1 MTLSVV
7 WRGCA
12 NTWECD
18 EMGHMNVRH
27 YLNKAG
33 EGLDCLAYELGHG
46 PKAIAQTGLVLVPAE
61 QHVRYQ
67 REVRA
72 GTPLTASAGVI
83 SVSPDRLRVYLEIRM
98 TFDNTLSAT
107 IVTDLMAVDAKS
119 RNRQPLSAEIVAAAR
134 ARLMD
139 MPLSGAPKGLV
150 LTPPRVQADLDIAN
164 KLGLKEIYRGS
175 VQPSQVDADGYV
187 VPYHLM
193 GMISDGIGNFLMVI
207 NPDRGR
213 APGDG
218 GSGGAALEYRF
229 VYRRAARLRDVVTI
243 RSGLCG
249 LTDKAQIFGHWIM
262 DLETG
267 EAIATAQAVAVG
279 FDLSTRKIM
288 PISPE
293 NRARMEA
300 VLIPDLGV

>member
-1 MTLSVV
+1 MTLTIV

-33 EGLDCLAYELGHG
+33 EGLDCLALELGH
-46 PKAIAQTGLVLVPAE
+46 PPSLAHRTGIILVPAE

-72 GTPLTASAGVI
+72 GTPLTALAGVI
-83 SVSPDRLRVYLEIRM
+83 GVSADRIKVYLEIRM
-98 TFDNTLSAT
+98 SFDNTLSAT
-107 IVTDLMAVDAKS
+107 IVTDLIAVDASS
-119 RNRQPLSAEIVAAAR
+119 RLPQSLPQSVIDSAQAR
-134 ARLMD
+134 VMELPAH
-139 MPLSGAPKGLV
+139 GAPKGLV
-150 LTPPRVQADLDIAN
+150 LKPARTSADLATAQAM
-164 KLGLKEIYRGS
+164 GLAEIYRGS
-175 VQPSQVDADGYV
+175 VQPSQVDGNGV
-187 VPYHLM
+187 IVPYHLM
-193 GMISDGIGNFLMVI
+193 GMISDGIGIFLLKV

-229 VYRRAARLRDVVTI
+229 VYRRAARLGDLITI
-243 RSGLCG
+243 QSGLIG
-249 LTDKAQIFGHWIM
+249 LTDKTQIFGHWIM
-262 DLETG
+262 DMETG
-267 EAIATAQAVAVG
+267 AAIATAEAVAVG
-279 FDLSTRKIM
+279 FDLTTRKII
-288 PISPE
+288 PISPD

-300 VLIPDLGV
+300 VLVPGLSA